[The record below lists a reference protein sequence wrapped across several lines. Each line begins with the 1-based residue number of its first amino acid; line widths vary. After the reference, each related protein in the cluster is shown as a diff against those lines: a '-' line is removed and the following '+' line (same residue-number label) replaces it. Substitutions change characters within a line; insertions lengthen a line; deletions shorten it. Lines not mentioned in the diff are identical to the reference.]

1 MASSQ
6 MEYILQ
12 NMQKELEA
20 QVEKVTKCRNEKGL
34 LRSYKE
40 CKWAVKM
47 AHFGGK
53 VRTRHLSGHWDPL
66 ETVDAVYHV

>member
-1 MASSQ
+1 

-34 LRSYKE
+34 LRSYK
-40 CKWAVKM
+40 
-47 AHFGGK
+47 
-53 VRTRHLSGHWDPL
+53 
-66 ETVDAVYHV
+66 

>member
-34 LRSYKE
+34 LKSYKD
-40 CKWAVKM
+40 CIKPNVST
-47 AHFGGK
+47 F
-53 VRTRHLSGHWDPL
+53 
-66 ETVDAVYHV
+66 VYAMVAQIARNGCDRDRLRV